1 LQNARFIIVQPKIS
15 LFKQALSSG
24 VALVEVRVNV
34 GSWQPASLSLPNW
47 SRSVT
52 LSSGPNLIEARSQDG
67 AGYYSSI
74 GALTVTLAS
83 GLPQY
88 AVPGLPDGFITARV
102 YLNCGPSGSVSNLLS
117 DPRFPNSPDTVVFE
131 DCFELWTTGDSS
143 LASGF
148 TTYTN
153 YGAQML
159 GYFYPPKTGNYT
171 FYICSDDNSELFLS
185 TDDNP
190 ANKRLI
196 ATETSWS
203 EPRQYVA
210 SHGQSDLTAKRSD
223 QYTGTQW
230 PTGHTITLTQG
241 RPYYIEAI
249 MKQGGGGDN
258 LSVSIDGNGPI
269 PGKPWLLSSRSN
281 SSPAT
286 SRFPLEARPYSR

>member
-1 LQNARFIIVQPKIS
+1 
-15 LFKQALSSG
+15 
-24 VALVEVRVNV
+24 
-34 GSWQPASLSLPNW
+34 
-47 SRSVT
+47 
-52 LSSGPNLIEARSQDG
+52 
-67 AGYYSSI
+67 
-74 GALTVTLAS
+74 
-83 GLPQY
+83 
-88 AVPGLPDGFITARV
+88 
-102 YLNCGPSGSVSNLLS
+102 
-117 DPRFPNSPDTVVFE
+117 
-131 DCFELWTTGDSS
+131 
-143 LASGF
+143 
-148 TTYTN
+148 
-153 YGAQML
+153 ML

-190 ANKRLI
+190 ANKLLI
-196 ATETSWS
+196 AAETAWS
-203 EPRQYVA
+203 GSREYTT
-210 SHGQSDLTAKRSD
+210 SDGSSSLSAKRSD

-269 PGKPWLLSSRSN
+269 PGQPWHLSSRSN